1 MRVTD
6 RVSLHLIYRHLS
18 YIAMNESDEAVT
30 LTVKD
35 LNICNLSEALE
46 ERLELVLS
54 YVTRKTADKDSRV
67 V

>member
-1 MRVTD
+1 
-6 RVSLHLIYRHLS
+6 
-18 YIAMNESDEAVT
+18 MNESDEAVT